1 MDPAGTI
8 ALALFLTIFG
18 VAFFWYIWVRA
29 FEWELAIWYHAI
41 INRRKEREIEAMAAG
56 LEMGGSV
63 AGGSKAPSKKSGGE
77 GGSKSPSKHG
87 SKKSGGE
94 GGSKVASK
102 KSGSKSGG
110 GSKHDSKSENKG

>member
-41 INRRKEREIEAMAAG
+41 IHRRKEEEVEAMAANVD
-56 LEMGGSV
+56 MGGSA
-63 AGGSKAPSKKSGGE
+63 AGGSQAPSEKSGGE
-77 GGSKSPSKHG
+77 GGSKA
-87 SKKSGGE
+87 
-94 GGSKVASK
+94 ASK
-102 KSGSKSGG
+102 KWGSKSGG